1 MTKSSTPLTIRTDTS
16 QPAGRRRVVFLFGPT
31 GVGKTELLFHLFN
44 TGFSVVNADSMQVYR
59 HLDIGSAKPSSEI
72 LAAVPHYLVDIYD
85 PWEQFSVG
93 DFVRLA
99 DEACEEIASQGK
111 IPVLSGGTAYY
122 FKHFLYGLSE
132 APASDSVIREQVAG
146 QLAEHGLAWCF
157 ERLSRIDPVS
167 AARIHP
173 ADAYRVTR
181 ALEVYEGSGRPL
193 SSYALPDVPR
203 DGMRPLII
211 GLQRDWEELKQRIEL
226 RVRQMFEQG
235 LLEEIRGLVRMGA
248 RDSWPGMQ
256 GIGYQEF
263 FRAMR
268 GGELSIHGIS
278 SQIVRDSRLYAKRQ
292 NTFFKSFADV
302 RWMHPEDEDGI
313 RKLVEEYS
321 TGWE

>member
-1 MTKSSTPLTIRTDTS
+1 M

-59 HLDIGSAKPSSEI
+59 HLDIGSAKPSPEI

-111 IPVLSGGTAYY
+111 TPVLSGGTAYY

-132 APASDSVIREQVAG
+132 APASDPVIREQVAG
-146 QLAEHGLAWCF
+146 QLSEHGLAWCF

-173 ADAYRVTR
+173 SDAYRVTR

-292 NTFFKSFADV
+292 NTFFKSFTDV

-313 RKLVEEYS
+313 RKLVDEYS
-321 TGWE
+321 AGWE